1 MKALILSL
9 TLLAATSM
17 SAQDAVQ
24 RSFHPNG
31 EVSEVR
37 YPSGDRI
44 LFVRYFENGQVSERG
59 AFANG
64 KPDGIWKR
72 FDENGGLVAK
82 VRFENGVREG
92 RCRYTSLD
100 GQTSYRVNYENGR
113 LVHGEQYDAAGAL
126 VAEKD
131 NR

>member
-37 YPSGDRI
+37 YPSGVTASCSFGTLRT
-44 LFVRYFENGQVSERG
+44 
-59 AFANG
+59 G
-64 KPDGIWKR
+64 K
-72 FDENGGLVAK
+72 
-82 VRFENGVREG
+82 
-92 RCRYTSLD
+92 
-100 GQTSYRVNYENGR
+100 
-113 LVHGEQYDAAGAL
+113 
-126 VAEKD
+126 
-131 NR
+131 